1 MINVIMQCPKCE
13 SNRIVKNGWRQNKQ
27 NYLCPKG
34 LAWRLAIVIAS
45 LLVPTTKEVIHKR

>member
-1 MINVIMQCPKCE
+1 MINVIMQCLKCE